1 MVAGPLSKL
10 PPFFKGARRKEA
22 MRQSVS
28 ISFKG
33 VSRIFERSLK
43 GVFRKFL
50 WCLTNFQGSFK
61 RVSIKFQGSRAFQRR
76 LKGVSREISVGF
88 KGI

>member
-1 MVAGPLSKL
+1 MVFNKLS
-10 PPFFKGARRKEA
+10 RK
-22 MRQSVS
+22 
-28 ISFKG
+28 
-33 VSRIFERSLK
+33 
-43 GVFRKFL
+43 
-50 WCLTNFQGSFK
+50 FQGSIK

>member
-1 MVAGPLSKL
+1 MFQGS
-10 PPFFKGARRKEA
+10 FKSVSWKFKRHFIGVKESL
-22 MRQSVS
+22 RVFQLRLTGVS

-43 GVFRKFL
+43 GVFRKFQ
-50 WCLTNFQGSFK
+50 WWLTNFQRSFK
-61 RVSIKFQGSRAFQRR
+61 E
-76 LKGVSREISVGF
+76 VSREFQESF